1 MARFFVQA
9 TVVTANGSILTAND
23 SENPDLFFGIRGGGC
38 NFGVVTK
45 FVLRLHPQKEK
56 VFFGMLAFPADKLG
70 DLITLANKWME
81 TAGEHETLML
91 GLAKAPPGVWLF
103 FVATNSFSIRISPSF
118 KWRCFIMAPK
128 KKGKAVSSPS
138 SISVSSTMSFNFFR

>member
-1 MARFFVQA
+1 MARLFVQV

-38 NFGVVTK
+38 NFGVVTR
-45 FVLRLHPQKEK
+45 FVLRLHPQKER

-70 DLITLANKWME
+70 ELVTLASNWIE
-81 TAGEHETLML
+81 TSGEHETLML

-103 FVATNSFSIRISPSF
+103 FPLPRIPFQLELAHRPS
-118 KWRCFIMAPK
+118 
-128 KKGKAVSSPS
+128 GDVL
-138 SISVSSTMSFNFFR
+138 